1 MPRRTSIRSVP
12 PGVAVA
18 SAVSMLAQPS
28 VQQSSRQ
35 PFFPSR
41 RESTTPNSTP
51 GSAAAYSA
59 RPRARPRADLG
70 ERRLHDVLHI
80 EREDRGHQL
89 ADDVEADLDGD
100 VHRKDR
106 IAQRAVQRGGHRR
119 TTIGG
124 LAAAERSGS
133 RSGTKQKSSSSAGA
147 SA

>member
-59 RPRARPRADLG
+59 TNPAP
-70 ERRLHDVLHI
+70 
-80 EREDRGHQL
+80 
-89 ADDVEADLDGD
+89 
-100 VHRKDR
+100 VHVPTS
-106 IAQRAVQRGGHRR
+106 ASGAC
-119 TTIGG
+119 TTC
-124 LAAAERSGS
+124 S
-133 RSGTKQKSSSSAGA
+133 T
-147 SA
+147 